1 MDVNVNHERAIDWAN
16 DRIADQPG
24 RVVLV
29 FLALTLVF
37 GVGLGSVSTESGTQ
51 QFSRDVP
58 ANEALERINEEFG
71 THYAVDTGS
80 TQLIQRE
87 RNVLSKRAMLS
98 MLRAQKRIE
107 GQSDM
112 RVTGTSSAA
121 SVVATT
127 LDPRATSL
135 EDQIRAI
142 ERATPSQIDRA
153 VRQNANSPRFTGT
166 LSNDFN
172 PTDAS
177 ASATIGVVTHR
188 IPTGLSDS
196 AGQGGNSPLTPLQTR
211 IQGIVA
217 TVDGDITVFGSGIT
231 SSEFSK
237 VISDSLLLVTPA
249 ALIFILFFLVV
260 AYRDLM
266 DLLLGFVSLLMAI
279 VWTFGALGLMGL
291 SFNVIMISIP
301 PLLLAVGID
310 FGIHAVN
317 RYREAREAGDAT
329 DPGDVMRVATRQL
342 LVAFFIVTGTT
353 VIGFLSNFASDLPPI
368 RDFGLT
374 AAIGIVF
381 TFLIFGIFLPAA
393 KVLLDRLRDRYPI
406 PTFSTTALGA
416 EGSSLGTVLGA
427 GVTIADRA
435 PVALLLLAL
444 VVTGGAATY
453 ATGIDT
459 SFSQEDFLP
468 PEDIPDYLEDLP
480 EPFRP
485 SEYDVTATLNFLEDN
500 FDAAQTSSVTVY
512 HPGRMVEPL
521 ALERIH
527 RVGEDPP
534 SSFVTRDGRA
544 SETSIVTVIRSRAT
558 RDPEFRRLVAR
569 NDRNGNG
576 IPDKNLRQVYD
587 ALMESSS
594 RDRAVQYLARDYRST
609 RVVYSVESDAA
620 TDDIVA
626 DAQQIASRY
635 RGSAI
640 ATGQVVV
647 FDAISA
653 LILESALTSLAIAL
667 GLTIVFLVAIY
678 WVIEGL
684 PSLGIA
690 NAVPIVVSVA
700 AIGGSMR
707 LLGVPFNAITATL
720 LAITIG
726 LGVDYSVHVVHRF
739 IDERR
744 EQPLTEALDR
754 TVRGTGGALTG
765 SMLTTVSGI
774 GVLVIALLTPLGQ
787 FGVITGLS
795 IFTSYLAS
803 LLVLPSTLVVW
814 DRLVNAEPD
823 VSMNDLETG
832 TVASEP
838 TD

>member
-1 MDVNVNHERAIDWAN
+1 
-16 DRIADQPG
+16 
-24 RVVLV
+24 
-29 FLALTLVF
+29 
-37 GVGLGSVSTESGTQ
+37 
-51 QFSRDVP
+51 
-58 ANEALERINEEFG
+58 
-71 THYAVDTGS
+71 
-80 TQLIQRE
+80 
-87 RNVLSKRAMLS
+87 
-98 MLRAQKRIE
+98 
-107 GQSDM
+107 
-112 RVTGTSSAA
+112 
-121 SVVATT
+121 
-127 LDPRATSL
+127 
-135 EDQIRAI
+135 
-142 ERATPSQIDRA
+142 
-153 VRQNANSPRFTGT
+153 
-166 LSNDFN
+166 
-172 PTDAS
+172 
-177 ASATIGVVTHR
+177 
-188 IPTGLSDS
+188 
-196 AGQGGNSPLTPLQTR
+196 
-211 IQGIVA
+211 
-217 TVDGDITVFGSGIT
+217 
-231 SSEFSK
+231 
-237 VISDSLLLVTPA
+237 
-249 ALIFILFFLVV
+249 
-260 AYRDLM
+260 
-266 DLLLGFVSLLMAI
+266 
-279 VWTFGALGLMGL
+279 
-291 SFNVIMISIP
+291 
-301 PLLLAVGID
+301 
-310 FGIHAVN
+310 
-317 RYREAREAGDAT
+317 
-329 DPGDVMRVATRQL
+329 
-342 LVAFFIVTGTT
+342 
-353 VIGFLSNFASDLPPI
+353 
-368 RDFGLT
+368 
-374 AAIGIVF
+374 
-381 TFLIFGIFLPAA
+381 
-393 KVLLDRLRDRYPI
+393 
-406 PTFSTTALGA
+406 
-416 EGSSLGTVLGA
+416 
-427 GVTIADRA
+427 
-435 PVALLLLAL
+435 
-444 VVTGGAATY
+444 
-453 ATGIDT
+453 
-459 SFSQEDFLP
+459 
-468 PEDIPDYLEDLP
+468 
-480 EPFRP
+480 
-485 SEYDVTATLNFLEDN
+485 
-500 FDAAQTSSVTVY
+500 
-512 HPGRMVEPL
+512 MVEPL

-626 DAQQIASRY
+626 DGRQIAGRY

-774 GVLVIALLTPLGQ
+774 GVLVFALLTPLGQ